1 MGRGGQRRSPCPGRI
16 FEDLGTGFMIGA
28 FGGSIFYFF
37 GGIWNSPKGQ
47 KIRGGIGNI
56 RNRSTILGGSFALWG
71 GCFSAVD
78 CALIYVNGG
87 EQFMNPII
95 AGAVTGFV
103 LAIRSGMTNAIKNG
117 VIGGAILA
125 LIEGASF
132 LL

>member
-1 MGRGGQRRSPCPGRI
+1 
-16 FEDLGTGFMIGA
+16 
-28 FGGSIFYFF
+28 
-37 GGIWNSPKGQ
+37 
-47 KIRGGIGNI
+47 
-56 RNRSTILGGSFALWG
+56 
-71 GCFSAVD
+71 
-78 CALIYVNGG
+78 
-87 EQFMNPII
+87 MNPII